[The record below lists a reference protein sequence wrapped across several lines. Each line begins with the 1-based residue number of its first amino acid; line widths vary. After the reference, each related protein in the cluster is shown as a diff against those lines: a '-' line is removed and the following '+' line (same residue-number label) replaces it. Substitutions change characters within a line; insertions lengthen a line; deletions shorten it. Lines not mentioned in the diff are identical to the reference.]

1 MDFDLNENDYVF
13 LKNNKGQIT
22 SGGFVVNS
30 DFLNSKIEGN
40 SNFTQNGGGRN
51 KHLIDSFKDL
61 GVPLGLF
68 YNGEKDK
75 YKYRKYEN
83 EKRDIID
90 NSIYDKLLE
99 NVSLEKRKLFSIKTK
114 KNNKN
119 NKNNLKE
126 SNKRTRKQKKI
137 IR

>member
-1 MDFDLNENDYVF
+1 MDFDINENDFVF
-13 LKNNKGQIT
+13 FKNNKGQVT

-83 EKRDIID
+83 ENEKRDIID

-99 NVSLEKRKLFSIKTK
+99 NISLEKRKLFPIKTK
-114 KNNKN
+114 KNNI
-119 NKNNLKE
+119 KE